1 MKIVQN
7 LLYASCHN
15 GNIYVY
21 DAKSQTYVG
30 QIDGP
35 GGVILSMQ
43 IISNMVFILLITTL
57 YLDFKNGVNNFIKV
71 FYFSY

>member
-21 DAKSQTYVG
+21 DATSQTYVG
-30 QIDGP
+30 AIEGP
-35 GGVILSMQ
+35 GGVILSME
-43 IISNMVFILLITTL
+43 IIENMVFE
-57 YLDFKNGVNNFIKV
+57 
-71 FYFSY
+71 